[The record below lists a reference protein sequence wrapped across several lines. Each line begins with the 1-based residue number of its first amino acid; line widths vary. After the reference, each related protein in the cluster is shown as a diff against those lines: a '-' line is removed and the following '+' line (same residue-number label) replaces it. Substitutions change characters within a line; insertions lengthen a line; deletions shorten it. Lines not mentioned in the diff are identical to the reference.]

1 MGGLPDNMAEILR
14 AEEVFKV
21 HREEGGGGQRREAR
35 APREVNYPPA
45 DKAAAR

>member
-21 HREEGGGGQRREAR
+21 HREEGRLGEWEDSPG
-35 APREVNYPPA
+35 EVNYPPA

>member
-21 HREEGGGGQRREAR
+21 HWEDGW
-35 APREVNYPPA
+35 APREWEATPGEVNYPPA